1 MGELISILAAVLG
14 LIAGIVVFYFFSKKQ
29 SSPQESQSLLMLQQQ
44 LAEIRQAMDQKMG
57 ESTKIMQ
64 SQFSES
70 AKIIRNV
77 TERLTKLDETN
88 RQVVN
93 FADQLKNLQDIL
105 KNPKQRGI
113 LGEYYLETVLK
124 NVLPPGSY
132 QMQYAFSDG
141 VIVDAVVFV
150 DKRIIPI
157 DSKFSLEN
165 YNRILEARDAM
176 EKKRYE
182 QAFVADLKIRIDET
196 SKYVKPEENTMD
208 FAFMFIPSEA
218 VYYDLLINKVGAV
231 ADDTRNLIN
240 YAGQKRVIVV
250 SPTSFLAY
258 LQTVLQGLKNQKISE
273 QTQDIVKQVEKFII
287 NEKPD
292 IVAIEL
298 DKKRFYA
305 ILNKTKL
312 SFKDIFQMGV
322 KPFLINLIGAY
333 VEKKLGK
340 FVGVSP
346 GSEMK
351 KAIELVKKHNLK
363 LSFIDQDVSITMKKL
378 SKAITIGVVFKF
390 MWNIIRVTV
399 FRKKDIEIFD
409 IRKVP
414 SSKIID
420 NILEKV
426 KEKYPGIYKV
436 LIEERN
442 DVMAKNLYK
451 IMREYNNKKIFAIVG
466 AGHESEIINIL
477 KRIEA

>member
-1 MGELISILAAVLG
+1 
-14 LIAGIVVFYFFSKKQ
+14 
-29 SSPQESQSLLMLQQQ
+29 LMLQQQ

-273 QTQDIVKQVEKFII
+273 QTQDIVKQVENLHKHLLSYDDFVNKIGKGLSQTVGAYNSAQKEFKKI
-287 NEKPD
+287 DKDVLRIAGRGGEYEP
-292 IVAIEL
+292 ALL
-298 DKKRFYA
+298 DK
-305 ILNKTKL
+305 
-312 SFKDIFQMGV
+312 
-322 KPFLINLIGAY
+322 P
-333 VEKKLGK
+333 E
-340 FVGVSP
+340 
-346 GSEMK
+346 EM
-351 KAIELVKKHNLK
+351 E
-363 LSFIDQDVSITMKKL
+363 
-378 SKAITIGVVFKF
+378 
-390 MWNIIRVTV
+390 
-399 FRKKDIEIFD
+399 
-409 IRKVP
+409 
-414 SSKIID
+414 
-420 NILEKV
+420 
-426 KEKYPGIYKV
+426 
-436 LIEERN
+436 
-442 DVMAKNLYK
+442 
-451 IMREYNNKKIFAIVG
+451 
-466 AGHESEIINIL
+466 
-477 KRIEA
+477 